1 MQLPHPLYPGRLV
14 RRYQRFL
21 ADIQLDSGGVITAHT
36 PNTGSMLQCAVPGHR
51 VLVSANDDPKRKLK
65 FTLELI
71 RVGDHWVDT
80 HTQRSN
86 RLVEEALQQGV
97 IEEFFGYSS
106 LREYSIGESRIDF
119 LLQQGEQKV
128 LLEVKNVTLC
138 DNGTAK
144 FPDAITLRGQKHLRE
159 LSSALNQGY
168 RSVIFFLVQRGEAK
182 CFSPADEIDPA
193 YGQLLREVV
202 AAGVEPL
209 AYRTLTTPTENRLAV
224 RIPVVL

>member
-1 MQLPHPLYPGRLV
+1 MQLPQPMYPGYLV

-21 ADIQLDSGGVITAHT
+21 ADIKLDNGGLITAHT

-51 VLVSANDDPKRKLK
+51 VLVSAHDDPKRKLK

-71 RVGDHWVDT
+71 RVGNHWVDT

-86 RLVEEALQQGV
+86 RLVEEALQSGI
-97 IEEFFGYSS
+97 IEGLGDYS
-106 LREYSIGESRIDF
+106 LRREYIYGASRIDF
-119 LLQQGEQKV
+119 LLENGERKV

-138 DNGTAK
+138 AHGAAR
-144 FPDAITLRGQKHLRE
+144 FPDAVTLRGQKHLRE
-159 LSSALNQGY
+159 LRNALDCGY
-168 RSVIFFLVQRGEAK
+168 RSVIFFLVQRGEAE
-182 CFSPADEIDPA
+182 CFSPANEIDPV

-209 AYRTLTTPTENRLAV
+209 AYRTLTTPTENRVAV